1 MKLVINKCY
10 GGFGL
15 SLLAQKRY
23 LELIGKKAFF
33 YKQTKYSFRDGADE
47 FGRIDDIEKYTSI
60 SSETYTEDKGDT
72 FKPTKRNL
80 EGYWYY
86 GNLKRDDPILVR
98 VVEELGS
105 ELASGG
111 CAHLKV
117 VDIPDDIEYEINE
130 YDGIESVR
138 EAHRSW

>member
-33 YKQTKYSFRDGADE
+33 YHQTKYYDRDGKDE
-47 FGRIDDIEKYTSI
+47 MGRVTNLKDNNISI
-60 SSETYTEDKGDT
+60 ETYTVDHGDT
-72 FKPTKRNL
+72 FSPSQKTTRESFWYAGSLERN
-80 EGYWYY
+80 
-86 GNLKRDDPILVR
+86 DPILVQ
-98 VVEELGS
+98 VVEELGT

-111 CAHLKV
+111 CANLEV
-117 VDIPDDIEYEINE
+117 VEIPDDIEYEIE
-130 YDGIESVR
+130 VYDGIESVH